1 MRKNRNN
8 LTEELQKKKKNDL
21 NEVFIKCRD
30 EFNCWQKRCAPYL
43 GLKQCPVCKNVL
55 QSLYSQTMCETN
67 GALLI
72 MILTAKHNAN
82 KISKHFFDVED
93 DISSEGLCSVR

>member
-1 MRKNRNN
+1 M
-8 LTEELQKKKKNDL
+8 
-21 NEVFIKCRD
+21 
-30 EFNCWQKRCAPYL
+30 
-43 GLKQCPVCKNVL
+43 
-55 QSLYSQTMCETN
+55 SETN

-82 KISKHFFDVED
+82 KNSKQFFDVED

>member
-1 MRKNRNN
+1 MNLIVDRKDV
-8 LTEELQKKKKNDL
+8 Q
-21 NEVFIKCRD
+21 
-30 EFNCWQKRCAPYL
+30 PYL

-55 QSLYSQTMCETN
+55 HSLCSQAMSETN